1 VSKLIVWM
9 NPSLDGYISRE
20 DGALDWQSIDEE
32 IHRYMNAKAS
42 ELGAFLHGRK
52 MYELMAAYWPTPEAA
67 SSDSE
72 VMREF
77 SKIWTEK
84 PKVMFSRTVKT
95 ADWNTRVVN
104 DNLAEEVTRLKQQP
118 GGDLAVGGANIAS
131 SLQKLGLVDEYH
143 LFVQPVAIGRG
154 VPLFPEDSGDIPL
167 RLLETHTFGS
177 GVTFLRYATSPVSP

>member
-1 VSKLIVWM
+1 MSKLIVWM

-20 DGALDWQSIDEE
+20 DGALDWQSVDEE
-32 IHRYMNAKAS
+32 IHRHMNQKAQQLS
-42 ELGAFLHGRK
+42 AFLHGRK
-52 MYELMAAYWPTPEAA
+52 MYDLMAAYWPTPEAA
-67 SSDSE
+67 SSDLDYI
-72 VMREF
+72 RGF
-77 SKIWTEK
+77 AKIWTEK

-104 DNLAEEVTRLKQQP
+104 DNVAQEVMRLKEQP

-154 VPLFPEDSGDIPL
+154 APLWPADSGDVRL
-167 RLLETHTFGS
+167 RLSETCTFPS
-177 GVTFLRYATSPVSP
+177 GVVFLRYEVVDSK

>member
-1 VSKLIVWM
+1 MGKLIVWM

-20 DGALDWQSIDEE
+20 DGMLDWQSVDEE
-32 IHRYMNAKAS
+32 IHRYFNEKARQ
-42 ELGAFLHGRK
+42 LGAFLHGRK
-52 MYELMAAYWPTPEAA
+52 MYDLMAAYWTTPEAA
-67 SSDSE
+67 SSNSDFIA
-72 VMREF
+72 EF
-77 SKIWTEK
+77 AKIWTEK

-143 LFVQPVAIGRG
+143 LFVHPIAIGRG
-154 VPLFPEDSGDIPL
+154 VPMWPADSGDVRL
-167 RLLETHTFGS
+167 RLLGTHTFGS
-177 GVTFLRYATSPVSP
+177 GVVFLRYETLR